1 MTPTTTLDYRLIF
14 ALMNGKVSTALRR
27 RLNADFRAAGL
38 EVTGEQ
44 WDVLMAISSRDLCTQ
59 QDLCEATSFSKPTMT
74 RTINVLEEMHLVTRR
89 KARVD
94 FRRNYIS
101 LTIKG
106 LNMVDHAQAIAVR
119 TAEGITV
126 KEDELKFIKD
136 RYPIL
141 GVPFLRGVVNFL
153 DSLVKGVKALMWSA
167 EFYPED
173 EEEAQ
178 PSKLEQWIELENNV
192 PAYDDAIAAVIE
204 KDRKELAGAFC
215 RGCGYC
221 MPCPVG
227 IEINSVARMNMLL
240 RRSPRTAIFSC
251 EQSSLQVPYSISAYS
266 HTFT

>member
-119 TAEGITV
+119 TL
-126 KEDELKFIKD
+126 KEC
-136 RYPIL
+136 
-141 GVPFLRGVVNFL
+141 LRGLSKMEMLTAQN
-153 DSLVKGVKALMWSA
+153 SLNIV
-167 EFYPED
+167 
-173 EEEAQ
+173 
-178 PSKLEQWIELENNV
+178 LEN
-192 PAYDDAIAAVIE
+192 
-204 KDRKELAGAFC
+204 
-215 RGCGYC
+215 
-221 MPCPVG
+221 
-227 IEINSVARMNMLL
+227 L
-240 RRSPRTAIFSC
+240 RRQEQQRAQKQSEEQHRTAEANRRAVRRMHAAASGKR
-251 EQSSLQVPYSISAYS
+251 
-266 HTFT
+266 

>member
-1 MTPTTTLDYRLIF
+1 MYARTYYINIQASPTDPEQTTIFFILLTNYDILRRKITIFAQTKTKFLRMTPTTTLDYRLIF

-27 RLNADFRAAGL
+27 RLNADFRAADL

-119 TAEGITV
+119 TL
-126 KEDELKFIKD
+126 KEC
-136 RYPIL
+136 
-141 GVPFLRGVVNFL
+141 LRGLSKMEMLTAQN
-153 DSLVKGVKALMWSA
+153 SLNIV
-167 EFYPED
+167 
-173 EEEAQ
+173 
-178 PSKLEQWIELENNV
+178 LEN
-192 PAYDDAIAAVIE
+192 
-204 KDRKELAGAFC
+204 
-215 RGCGYC
+215 
-221 MPCPVG
+221 
-227 IEINSVARMNMLL
+227 L
-240 RRSPRTAIFSC
+240 RRQEQQRAQKQSEEQHRTAEANRRAVRRMHAAASGKR
-251 EQSSLQVPYSISAYS
+251 
-266 HTFT
+266 